1 MASDLGT
8 IADVSRSQPRDGYGI
23 PAETFRFLHEER
35 RRVVTSSNTA
45 KESGIRRLKHS
56 RTVRVGAAAS
66 GLAVVLG
73 CVATA
78 PALASPNAT
87 RQVHVE
93 GHVLPVAESPGVYRV
108 TGGLVG
114 TYKIR
119 SERVIHAWTYWT
131 TQIRDSE
138 GTESITGC
146 VDQNQNKSCDAGEP
160 SAQLRLSFSRV
171 ASFDN
176 RTGRLIDGGATH
188 WVKGGGPFSGGKLTT
203 RNIAVGNSDEIL
215 SMYQGDLQVK
225 ENPVA

>member
-1 MASDLGT
+1 MTNG
-8 IADVSRSQPRDGYGI
+8 
-23 PAETFRFLHEER
+23 
-35 RRVVTSSNTA
+35 NTA
-45 KESGIRRLKHS
+45 KESGIRRLKRS

-78 PALASPNAT
+78 PALASPNAI
-87 RQVHVE
+87 RQLHVE

-131 TQIRDSE
+131 TQIKDME

-146 VDQNQNKSCDAGEP
+146 VDQNQNESCDAGEP

-171 ASFDN
+171 ASFDT
-176 RTGRLIDGGATH
+176 RTDRLIDGGATH
-188 WVKGGGPFSGGKLTT
+188 WVKGGGPFTGGKLTT
-203 RNIAVGNSDEIL
+203 RDIPVRNSDDIL
-215 SMYQGDLQVK
+215 SIYEGDLQVN
-225 ENPVA
+225 ESGDSVN

>member
-1 MASDLGT
+1 VASSKAAT
-8 IADVSRSQPRDGYGI
+8 
-23 PAETFRFLHEER
+23 
-35 RRVVTSSNTA
+35 
-45 KESGIRRLKHS
+45 ESGIRRLRRS
-56 RTVRVGAAAS
+56 RIVRIGAAAS

-73 CVATA
+73 SVATT

-93 GHVLPVAESPGVYRV
+93 GHLLPVEESPGVYRV

-114 TYKIR
+114 IYKIR

-160 SAQLRLSFSRV
+160 AAQFRLSFSRV

-176 RTGRLIDGGATH
+176 RTDRLIDGGATH
-188 WVKGGGPFSGGKLTT
+188 WVKGGGQFSDGKLTT
-203 RNIAVGNSDEIL
+203 REIPVGNSDEIL
-215 SMYQGDLQVK
+215 SVYEGDLQVD
-225 ENPVA
+225 EPGDSVN